1 LFGEMPERELG
12 EMPEVAGNSTTNA
25 TATGGGEQSQG
36 QTPGQ
41 PQGDTGQQSTALTY
55 DSWLGSQP
63 EDVKTLVE
71 HNIQGLKSALQSERQ
86 QRQQLADQLR
96 DAAKGVTGEA
106 KTALDKLSSDLE
118 AAQLRADFFEDA
130 AKPDVGCTNPRLAF
144 IAAEQA
150 GLINKK
156 GQVNWPEMRAQYP
169 ELFRQA
175 SPAGRGSADGGAGG
189 KRPTAASMND
199 YIRKAAGR

>member
-1 LFGEMPERELG
+1 MPDAAG
-12 EMPEVAGNSTTNA
+12 NGTTGNSTT
-25 TATGGGEQSQG
+25 GGGDQNQG

-96 DAAKGVTGEA
+96 DAAKGVTGDA
-106 KTALDKLSSDLE
+106 KAALDKLSSDLE
-118 AAQLRADFFEDA
+118 AVQLRANFFEDA

-144 IAAEQA
+144 IAADQA
-150 GLINKK
+150 GLIDKK
-156 GQVNWPEMRAQYP
+156 GRVNWAEMRAQYP

-175 SPAGRGSADGGAGG
+175 NAVGRGSADGGAGG
-189 KRPTAASMND
+189 GRRTAVSMND